1 MYNIYIYIYSFTC
14 MYIYMHIFTH
24 VYTYTYIHIHMFSLA
39 NSPYGCKR
47 CVWVCLCVCER
58 ERALGTFRYCI
69 CIYVCI
75 GMHTH
80 KHTYTQC
87 TYLYIY
93 TRTHTN
99 TNTLMY
105 THTGCRERLLSRS
118 GFRRPHQVDLLSGT
132 PLMSD
137 SLRGVIARLPR
148 CRNMQPMIAPSPSR
162 FAIGHPLNEWLNKE
176 SHSRAPEVSK
186 YASDD
191 RTQSQWVCSLAPP

>member
-1 MYNIYIYIYSFTC
+1 M
-14 MYIYMHIFTH
+14 
-24 VYTYTYIHIHMFSLA
+24 YIHIHTYIYICFPLRILHTDA
-39 NSPYGCKR
+39 RG
-47 CVWVCLCVCER
+47 VCECVCVCVRER
-58 ERALGTFRYCI
+58 ELLARSGIA
-69 CIYVCI
+69 YVY
-75 GMHTH
+75 MYVYARTH

-105 THTGCRERLLSRS
+105 THTGCRERLLARS

-148 CRNMQPMIAPSPSR
+148 CRNIQPMIAPSPSR
-162 FAIGHPLNEWLNKE
+162 FALGHPLNE
-176 SHSRAPEVSK
+176 
-186 YASDD
+186 
-191 RTQSQWVCSLAPP
+191 